1 MSREDHE
8 LNQSNL
14 PRLIG
19 VRLIGAAGARIG
31 PIRNLIAVA
40 AALLVALCALPGAS
54 FAADGA
60 DVLSARYRALRA
72 QLDASPLGLPIVV
85 ESLEEGGQ
93 IRGEVHAVLQQPYA
107 PLMAR
112 LKTPR
117 DWCQVVLLH
126 LNIKTCT
133 HEGGATGD
141 WLTFY
146 SGRKFYEPPEKAYPL
161 RFSFQVPAAE
171 ADYMKVMLTAESG
184 PFSTRDYRILFE
196 AIPLPQGTL
205 QGTFVHFVYSYRS
218 STLSRIATKGYL
230 ETIGRDKVGFTTT
243 EKGDDGKPKYVGG
256 ARGVV
261 ERNAVRYYFAIQA
274 FLEDPSEER
283 FENRLDRWFQL
294 TERYPAQLH
303 ELDRAEYLQFKRRE
317 FLQQVER
324 QKAID
329 GGTAAS
335 RERPAQ

>member
-1 MSREDHE
+1 MPKKDDQ

-14 PRLIG
+14 TRLIHP
-19 VRLIGAAGARIG
+19 RPL
-31 PIRNLIAVA
+31 RNLIASA
-40 AALLVALCALPGAS
+40 AALVVVWCALPGAAS
-54 FAADGA
+54 AADGA
-60 DVLSARYRALRA
+60 DALSARYRTLRP
-72 QLDASPLGLPIVV
+72 QLDASPLKLPIVV
-85 ESLEEGGQ
+85 ESLEEGSQ

-117 DWCQVVLLH
+117 EWCQVVLLH

-133 HEGGATGD
+133 HEGGASGE

-146 SGRKFYEPPEKAYPL
+146 SGRKFYEPPEKAYPI

-171 ADYMKVMLTAESG
+171 ANYMKVTLTAESG

-196 AIPLPQGTL
+196 AIPLPQGT
-205 QGTFVHFVYSYRS
+205 FVHFVYSYRS
-218 STLSRIATKGYL
+218 STLSRLATKGYL
-230 ETIGRDKVGFTTT
+230 ETIGRDKVGFTSTGQ
-243 EKGDDGKPKYVGG
+243 GDDGKPQYVGG

-274 FLEDPSEER
+274 FLEDPAEGR
-283 FENRLDRWFQL
+283 VENRLDRWFQL

-303 ELDRAEYLQFKRRE
+303 ELDKAEYLQFKRQE
-317 FLQQVER
+317 FSQQVER

-329 GGTAAS
+329 GGAAPS
-335 RERPAQ
+335 GTRPQQ

>member
-1 MSREDHE
+1 MSRKDDES
-8 LNQSNL
+8 NQSR
-14 PRLIG
+14 PT
-19 VRLIGAAGARIG
+19 RLIGALGARMR
-31 PIRNLIAVA
+31 PIHNLIAVA
-40 AALLVALCALPGAS
+40 AALIVVLCALPGAA

-60 DVLSARYRALRA
+60 DALSARYRALRA

-85 ESLEEGGQ
+85 ESLEDGSQ
-93 IRGEVHAVLQQPYA
+93 IRGEVHAVLQQPFA

-126 LNIKTCT
+126 LNVKTCT
-133 HEGGATGD
+133 HEGGATGE

-146 SGRKFYEPPEKAYPL
+146 SGRKFYEPLEKTYPL
-161 RFSFQVPAAE
+161 RFSFHAPVVDAN
-171 ADYMKVMLTAESG
+171 YLKVTLTAESG

-196 AIPLPQGTL
+196 AIPLPQGT
-205 QGTFVHFVYSYRS
+205 FVHFVYSYRS
-218 STLSRIATKGYL
+218 SIVSRIATKGYL

-243 EKGDDGKPKYVGG
+243 GQGEDGKPQYVGG
-256 ARGVV
+256 SRGVA

-274 FLEDPSEER
+274 FLEDPSAGR
-283 FENRLDRWFQL
+283 VENRLDRWFQL

-303 ELDRAEYLQFKRRE
+303 ELDKAEYLQFKRQE
-317 FLQQVER
+317 YQQQVER

-329 GGTAAS
+329 GGTATS
-335 RERPAQ
+335 RTQPSQ

>member
-1 MSREDHE
+1 MSRKDDES
-8 LNQSNL
+8 NQSR
-14 PRLIG
+14 PTRS
-19 VRLIGAAGARIG
+19 IGAACARTR

-40 AALLVALCALPGAS
+40 AALMVGLCALPGAA

-60 DVLSARYRALRA
+60 DALSARYRALRA
-72 QLDASPLGLPIVV
+72 PLDASPLGLPIVV
-85 ESLEEGGQ
+85 ESLEDGGQ
-93 IRGEVHAVLQQPYA
+93 IRGEVHAVLQQPFA

-126 LNIKTCT
+126 LNVKTCT

-146 SGRKFYEPPEKAYPL
+146 SGRKFYEPLEKAYPL
-161 RFSFQVPAAE
+161 RFSFHAPAAD
-171 ADYMKVMLTAESG
+171 AKYMKVTLTAESG

-196 AIPLPQGTL
+196 AIPLPQGTS
-205 QGTFVHFVYSYRS
+205 QGTQSGTFVHFVYSYRTS
-218 STLSRIATKGYL
+218 LVSRIATKGYL

-243 EKGDDGKPKYVGG
+243 GQGDDGKPQYVGG
-256 ARGVV
+256 SRGVA

-274 FLEDPSEER
+274 FLEDPAEGHV
-283 FENRLDRWFQL
+283 ENRLERWFQL

-303 ELDRAEYLQFKRRE
+303 ELDKADYLQFKRQE
-317 FLQQVER
+317 FQQQVER

-329 GGTAAS
+329 GGTATS
-335 RERPAQ
+335 RTQPSQ